1 MASSARRPRPPSD
14 PVRQQLVEVRRGLFR
29 LHKALIDAERAALE
43 AERGTLSNG
52 AFLQALIGDPAL
64 AWLQPFTALLSE
76 IDEAL
81 ADREGISRDRAR
93 AYVRQVRAMVEPLE
107 DAGEEG
113 RYQRVRDRDPG
124 VLLAHVELNQRLRA
138 AEQEPPTG

>member
-1 MASSARRPRPPSD
+1 MSTPARRPRPPSD
-14 PVRQQLVEVRRGLFR
+14 PVRQQLVEVRRGLLR

-43 AERGTLSNG
+43 SERGTLSSG

-81 ADREGISRDRAR
+81 ADREGLPRERAR
-93 AYVRQVRAMVEPLE
+93 AYVRQVRAMVEPVAA
-107 DAGEEG
+107 AGEES

-124 VLLAHVELNQRLRA
+124 VLMAHVELSQRLRA
-138 AEQEPPTG
+138 AEQEPPAG